1 MEIKAPATIPYFLQ
15 EQVRR
20 MIVDGTLRPGQP
32 LREQELERRFG
43 TSRSP
48 IREALR
54 LLELSGLVTHV
65 QRRGFRVALYSEREI
80 RHIYQLRAELESYAI
95 TRLAEQDNL
104 AALVA
109 ELEMGH
115 ACLRECLPEE
125 KAQQCLELAREFFNT
140 IVRAN
145 DNKPL
150 EEALSKLNDR
160 CDPLRHILLRRKA
173 DCRRQLI
180 EGTGRLLAVLRIG
193 DLPRAA
199 AIRREITEAF
209 LPLVLQAYAAEVY
222 PDAASNA

>member
-1 MEIKAPATIPYFLQ
+1 MEMKAPATIPYFLQ

-54 LLELSGLVTHV
+54 LLELSGLVTHA

-80 RHIYQLRAELESYAI
+80 RHIYQLRSELEAYAI
-95 TRLAEQDNL
+95 IRLAECGNL
-104 AALVA
+104 MPLLHELQALY
-109 ELEMGH
+109 ERLQG
-115 ACLRECLPEE
+115 CQSEE
-125 KAQQCLELAREFFNT
+125 SAQECLELTREFFNT
-140 IVRAN
+140 IVRLN

-150 EEALSKLNDR
+150 TAALSTLNDR
-160 CDPLRHILLRRKA
+160 CDPLRHILLRRRATRTEKVV
-173 DCRRQLI
+173 
-180 EGTGRLLAVLRIG
+180 EGLGRILTVLRNN
-193 DLPRAA
+193 DLTRAA
-199 AIRREITEAF
+199 AIRREMTEDF

-222 PDAASNA
+222 PEAVAGV